1 MKKILLL
8 LTLFTAVTLTAQSAR
23 DKEVK
28 KQHKQIDKAIKVF
41 TKKSY
46 TKGIEKLN
54 KYMEKMNNPI
64 IRTWDVLVDMEYIRY
79 EYNLENDGVFT
90 SVMLDDDGDTIE
102 VTDEMI
108 WLYEMFPTRYRV
120 IKICREATNYSESPN
135 ADEYLR
141 FLEIEVGEDS
151 AVSEKAK
158 IYFEEGE
165 EFFEKEDYEMAIMNY
180 KKAIKEDSAYYA
192 ANIALGLSFYRD
204 NENADSAIYYFTQA
218 KEIQPHF
225 LKPRKFIIEVLVKE
239 GLYFRAKKECLDAL
253 CVYPGFDLKDYYQ
266 EILYVEN
273 KYMDEHRLWRS
284 FYPNNFSDKNQQS
297 FSGPF
302 KAYRDAK
309 DDISKYCNEDG
320 IIEPNGVTNDKH
332 LEVYSW
338 HVLLESF
345 DGEVPSYL
353 EFAEEMEEEGYL
365 DCYVMVSLFH
375 YDIYP
380 QFKDFMSYEENRTRT
395 KEYIEK
401 FLIKTYED

>member
-1 MKKILLL
+1 MKRILLL
-8 LTLFTAVTLTAQSAR
+8 LTIFTAVTLSAQTAR

-28 KQHKQIDKAIKVF
+28 KQHKQIDKSIKIF

-46 TKGIEKLN
+46 DKGIEKLN
-54 KYMEKMNNPI
+54 KYMKKMDNPI
-64 IRTWDVLVDMEYIRY
+64 VRTWDVLVDMEFIRY
-79 EYNLENDGVFT
+79 EHNVETDGIFTAVMTDEN
-90 SVMLDDDGDTIE
+90 GDTLE
-102 VTDEMI
+102 MTDELI

-141 FLEIEVGEDS
+141 TLEIEVDEDT

-158 IYFEEGE
+158 VYFEEGE
-165 EFFEKEDYEMAIMNY
+165 EFFDKKDYELAIMNY
-180 KKAIKEDSAYYA
+180 KKALNEDSMYYA

-204 NENADSAIYYFTQA
+204 DENSDSAIYYFNKA
-218 KEIQPHF
+218 KKIQPHF
-225 LKPRKFIIEVLVKE
+225 LKPRKFIIEVLVNE
-239 GLYFRAKKECLDAL
+239 GLYFRAKKECLDAF

-284 FYPNNFSDKNQQS
+284 FYPNNFRDKDQES
-297 FSGPF
+297 FGGPF
-302 KAYRDAK
+302 GPYRDAK
-309 DDISKYCNEDG
+309 DDISKYCSEDG
-320 IIEPNGVTNDKH
+320 IIEENGKTDDKY

-338 HVLLESF
+338 NVLLESF
-345 DGEVPSYL
+345 DGDVPNYL
-353 EFAEEMEEEGYL
+353 DFAEEMEEEGYL
-365 DCYVMVSLFH
+365 DCYVLVSLFH

-401 FLIKTYED
+401 FLIKTYRD